1 MKSPGD
7 VAILELAKQDG
18 RGRRLA
24 AGAER
29 EKLLTAFAASGL
41 TQQGF
46 ATREGINRFTLATWI
61 RKKRLAAGEPTSR
74 RSPQFIELG
83 VPRVTGYS
91 LEVVMGNGVV
101 VRGSDGQQLAAL
113 VRGLR

>member
-1 MKSPGD
+1 ME
-7 VAILELAKQDG
+7 VETLELAKHDG

-24 AGAER
+24 AAGER
-29 EKLLTAFAASGL
+29 EKLLAAFRASGL

-46 ATREGINRFTLATWI
+46 AEREGINRFTLATWV
-61 RKKRLAAGEPTSR
+61 RKQRLAATKPTAPAAPR
-74 RSPQFIELG
+74 FVEVR

-91 LEVVMGNGVV
+91 LEVVMADGLVL
-101 VRGSDGQQLAAL
+101 RGHDGQQLAAL